1 LSKDAIRSAEEE
13 TMRVRHFLTA
23 LAIAALVGVS
33 VNDTA
38 FAQASSRSVG
48 RPEAAPGPS
57 KVDPAL
63 AERLKRILVPL
74 LSKMDNPIPLNEVK
88 VAIMQDPHINAG
100 NAGGGEF
107 LVTTGLLQKA
117 NDDQLR
123 AIMAHEIAH
132 ADLGH
137 VAQQQTTS
145 AIAEI
150 GVALLDQIWPGSRA
164 LTPVVGELV
173 QRHYGRG
180 DEYEADAHGAT
191 IMRRAGYDGKKL
203 MGGTLDWLGRTEGN
217 SPGGFFATHPA
228 TGDRIQAVQNL
239 PQ

>member
-1 LSKDAIRSAEEE
+1 MAGLWR
-13 TMRVRHFLTA
+13 FLTVIVMFVC
-23 LAIAALVGVS
+23 LAASGAHDS
-33 VNDTA
+33 A
-38 FAQASSRSVG
+38 FAQSSSRSVG
-48 RPEAAPGPS
+48 RPEAMPGPS

-63 AERLKRILVPL
+63 AERLKNVMVPL
-74 LSKMDNPIPLNEVK
+74 LAKMDRPIPLNEVTI
-88 VAIMQDPHINAG
+88 AIMPDSHINAG

-107 LVTTGLLQKA
+107 LVTTGLLEKA

-180 DEYEADAHGAT
+180 DEYEADAHAAV
-191 IMRRAGYDGKKL
+191 IMRRAGYNGKRL
-203 MGGTLDWLGRTEGN
+203 MGGALDWLVKTEGN

-228 TGDRIQAVQNL
+228 TDDRIQAVQQL

>member
-1 LSKDAIRSAEEE
+1 MACLWR
-13 TMRVRHFLTA
+13 FLTIICVLIG
-23 LAIAALVGVS
+23 LAASSAHES
-33 VNDTA
+33 A
-38 FAQASSRSVG
+38 FAQSSSRSVG
-48 RPEAAPGPS
+48 RPEAMPGPS

-63 AERLKRILVPL
+63 AERLKRIMVPL
-74 LSKMDNPIPLNEVK
+74 LAKMNRPIPLNEVRI
-88 VAIMQDPHINAG
+88 AILPDPHINAG

-107 LVTTGLLQKA
+107 LVTTGLLEKA

-123 AIMAHEIAH
+123 AIMAHEVAH

-173 QRHYGRG
+173 TRHYGRG
-180 DEYEADAHGAT
+180 DEYEADAHAAT
-191 IMRRAGYDGKKL
+191 IMTRAGHDGKRL
-203 MGGTLDWLGRTEGN
+203 MAGALDWLAKTEGN
-217 SPGGFFATHPA
+217 NPGGFFATHPA
-228 TGDRIQAVQNL
+228 TGDRIQAIQRL